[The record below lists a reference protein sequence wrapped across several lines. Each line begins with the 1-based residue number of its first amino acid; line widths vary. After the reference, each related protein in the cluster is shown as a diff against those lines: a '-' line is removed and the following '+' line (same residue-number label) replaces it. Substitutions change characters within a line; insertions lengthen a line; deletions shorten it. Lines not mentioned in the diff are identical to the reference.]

1 MFRQKIKGSDFFLSE
16 MRKFKKEIHLMGP
29 LEMMKEGNQRFV
41 SRISN
46 SSSKNS
52 TKSTEV
58 VCKKKPF
65 AAVVTCFDS
74 PTAPEVIFDC
84 DARDL
89 MVVQVAGNLIT
100 DGNLVRLEYA
110 VQNFDI
116 SLIVVIGHQQC
127 RLIQAALK
135 GEKVS
140 EYLSNLIKGLESAIE
155 ATQEKS
161 VDAVCKMHTRLT
173 KEDIF
178 GFSEVFREKV
188 NNRSLQIVSGFYC
201 SDTGKMEWLD

>member
-1 MFRQKIKGSDFFLSE
+1 
-16 MRKFKKEIHLMGP
+16 MGP
-29 LEMMKEGNQRFV
+29 LEIMKEGNQRYV

-46 SSSKNS
+46 SSSKS
-52 TKSTEV
+52 LGQSTEV
-58 VCKKKPF
+58 VCMKKPF

-74 PTAPEVIFDC
+74 PVAPDVIFDC
-84 DARDL
+84 DSRDL
-89 MVVQVAGNLIT
+89 MVVQVVGNLIN

-127 RLIQAALK
+127 RSVQAALK

-140 EYLSNLIKGLESAIE
+140 GYPSNLKGLESAIE

-161 VDAVCKMHTRLT
+161 VDAVCKMHTRLAI
-173 KEDIF
+173 EDIF

-188 NNRSLQIVSGFYC
+188 SNRSLQIVGGFYC
-201 SDTGKMEWLD
+201 SDIGRMEWLD